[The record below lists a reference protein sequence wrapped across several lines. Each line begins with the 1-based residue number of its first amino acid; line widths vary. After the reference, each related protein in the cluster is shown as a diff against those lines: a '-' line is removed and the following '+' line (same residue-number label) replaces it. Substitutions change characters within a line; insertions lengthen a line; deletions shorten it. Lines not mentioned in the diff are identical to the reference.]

1 MNEVEALLDSPS
13 WHERKALWTLLG
25 EDAERATALGYS
37 FGPDP
42 LHPQFAFLATAV
54 GARRRSFVMLKPSA
68 APAAL
73 VTFDLA
79 PAPVQTAAPQLKRFR
94 VKADV
99 LKSEGLFLCA
109 MQFSDSEAKPAVAV
123 EFIGSVDLAGA
134 RIGEWVVLFHNEA
147 HSAREPQFFFVD
159 REGPVRCLVTGLA
172 PGAWELWH
180 NGFVKEPSL
189 EVSPRAGALYFEGTA
204 GNYFFR
210 RYS

>member
-1 MNEVEALLDSPS
+1 VTPA

-37 FGPDP
+37 AGPDP
-42 LHPQFAFLATAV
+42 LRPQYAFLAAAI
-54 GARRRSFVMLKPSA
+54 GARRRSFVRLKPPA
-68 APAAL
+68 APAVL

-79 PAPVQTAAPQLKRFR
+79 PPSPAALTVRPE
-94 VKADV
+94 
-99 LKSEGLFLCA
+99 S
-109 MQFSDSEAKPAVAV
+109 AV
-123 EFIGSVDLAGA
+123 EFVRSVDLDGV
-134 RIGEWVVLFHNEA
+134 RIGDWVVLFHNEIY
-147 HSAREPQFFFVD
+147 SAREPQFFFVD
-159 REGPVRCLVTGLA
+159 REGPLKCLVTGLA

-189 EVSPRAGALYFEGTA
+189 EVNPRAGALYFEGLA